1 VDVNNLVSASPIV
14 KYGPTTVTYSAT
26 QPSGPVNGD
35 LWIEPGSRYPGPW
48 EWEDSSSRWYS
59 PPVDILFPIEANVI
73 ATTRRRSATEFYNSQ
88 YGTGAATKLCFVNI
102 FIAGGAAAHSATN
115 YFSFNIEYLLGSGV
129 VTNLI
134 TTTDNTGT
142 SPSALGAN
150 GLRRINQVT
159 SSYFPGNAWTIGYR
173 ALLNGTGVSIAEL
186 SVKITVKYPRP

>member
-1 VDVNNLVSASPIV
+1 MDVNNLVSASPIV
-14 KYGPTTVTYSAT
+14 KYGSTTVTYSPSA
-26 QPSGPVNGD
+26 SGPANGD
-35 LWIEPGSRYPGPW
+35 LWNEPGSRYPGPW
-48 EWEDSSSRWYS
+48 EWEASTSRWYS
-59 PPVDILFPIEANVI
+59 PPVDILFPIETNVT

-129 VTNLI
+129 VTNLL
-134 TTTDNTGT
+134 TTTDSTL
-142 SPSALGAN
+142 SLGAN